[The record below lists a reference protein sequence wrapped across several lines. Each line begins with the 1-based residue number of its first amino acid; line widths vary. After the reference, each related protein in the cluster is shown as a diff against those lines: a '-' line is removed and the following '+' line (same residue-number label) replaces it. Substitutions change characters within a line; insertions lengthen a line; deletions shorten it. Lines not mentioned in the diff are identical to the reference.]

1 MQNNILM
8 PGDAAG
14 NYDEKWT
21 KTFDLKFL
29 ILWLILFV
37 LLLSWT
43 LIFDPN
49 LFDAGVLVCN
59 DTISSDYDIIR
70 SLCSSLNGYA
80 DNDADRLL
88 VVVWNL
94 CYILTTFKGLFST

>member
-8 PGDAAG
+8 PGDSAG

-37 LLLSWT
+37 ILLSWT
-43 LIFDPN
+43 LIFDAD
-49 LFDAGVLVCN
+49 LFDAKAFFLRAAIKLIVMM
-59 DTISSDYDIIR
+59 
-70 SLCSSLNGYA
+70 
-80 DNDADRLL
+80 LL
-88 VVVWNL
+88 L
-94 CYILTTFKGLFST
+94 ALG